1 VTFDPPA
8 ALGDTAGGP
17 GGGSLVEAAAAER
30 RALWASVWA
39 SLVIGVAALALGI
52 LTGTRIIVFDG
63 AFMGIGLLLS
73 LASVRAAAAAGV
85 GPSTRFPFG
94 RDSIT
99 PFVVVIQG
107 LAIAGTLLYAAGDAV
122 VLILAG
128 GAPASPGI
136 IAIYGAATAAA
147 GFGMAVWLSRRVPDS
162 DLVAA
167 ESAQWRAGAVLS
179 AVMLVG
185 AGVAGLLL
193 LLGLEGV
200 AYFVDPALVLV
211 ACAVLGYIPVRLI
224 SSGLNELLEGAP
236 SPELSRRI
244 DAAVERVRARFDLGA
259 PLVRPGKVGRKLY
272 VEVDFTVDGSAW
284 DVAAEDEVRRAV
296 EQELRSLGFD
306 VWAYVSLTAD
316 PSLFD

>member
-1 VTFDPPA
+1 MEQPP
-8 ALGDTAGGP
+8 P
-17 GGGSLVEAAAAER
+17 GAAAPRPALDAER
-30 RALWASVWA
+30 RALWASVWG

-63 AFMGIGLLLS
+63 AFLGIGLLLS

-94 RDSIT
+94 RDAIT

-128 GAPASPGI
+128 GAPTSPGV
-136 IAIYGAATAAA
+136 IAVYGAATAAA
-147 GFGMAVWLSRRVPDS
+147 GFGIAAWLPRRAPGS

-167 ESAQWRAGAVLS
+167 EAAQWRAGAVLS

-185 AGVAGLLL
+185 AGAAALLV
-193 LLGLEGV
+193 LLGLDGV
-200 AYFVDPALVLV
+200 AYFVDPVLVLV
-211 ACAVLGYIPVRLI
+211 ACGVLAFIPVRLI
-224 SSGLNELLEGAP
+224 ASGLHELLEGAP

-244 DAAVERVRARFDLGA
+244 GDAVERVRARYDLSA

-272 VEVDFTVDGSAW
+272 VEVDFTVDGTEWS
-284 DVAAEDEVRRAV
+284 VAAEDEVRRAM
-296 EQELRSLGFD
+296 ETELRALGYD
-306 VWAYVSLTAD
+306 VWAFVSLTAD